1 MTAALYGP
9 DGFYRSG
16 QPPARHFRTS
26 VHASPLFAAAVL
38 ELFRRVDAALG
49 APDPVELVDVGA
61 GQAELLVRVAELA
74 DPALAARTR
83 LIAVERAPRPPDLPA
98 SIRWTA
104 EIPELTG
111 LLVANEW
118 LDDIPLDVVE
128 QTADGPRMVLVSR
141 TGAESTDGPPR
152 DADARWL
159 ARWWP
164 LHEVGER
171 AEVGRTRDEAWTA
184 AVRR

>member
-1 MTAALYGP
+1 QPTPLAGCSSVEGVREASAGGGGPGAARPWREAMTAALYGP

-98 SIRWTA
+98 
-104 EIPELTG
+104 
-111 LLVANEW
+111 
-118 LDDIPLDVVE
+118 
-128 QTADGPRMVLVSR
+128 
-141 TGAESTDGPPR
+141 
-152 DADARWL
+152 
-159 ARWWP
+159 
-164 LHEVGER
+164 
-171 AEVGRTRDEAWTA
+171 
-184 AVRR
+184 